1 MLVLDSGFSLL
12 AGLRISKPRITF
24 HVPCSSFHALVTF
37 INSTFKIERVS
48 RLRENNSILMTQF
61 LWEAVFPLKS
71 YTDDHINVKLIPLI
85 SLRCLRSSNVIRRGS
100 TPYVGEMTDPKQEP
114 EFLVMTGIFVHPEL
128 PELDSV

>member
-12 AGLRISKPRITF
+12 AGLRIPKPRITF
-24 HVPCSSFHALVTF
+24 HLPCSSFHALVTF
-37 INSTFKIERVS
+37 INSAFKIESVS

-85 SLRCLRSSNVIRRGS
+85 SLRCLRGSNVIRRGS
-100 TPYVGEMTDPKQEP
+100 TLYVGEMTDPKQEP
-114 EFLVMTGIFVHPEL
+114 EFLVMTGIFVHPEF

>member
-71 YTDDHINVKLIPLI
+71 YTDDHK
-85 SLRCLRSSNVIRRGS
+85 C
-100 TPYVGEMTDPKQEP
+100 
-114 EFLVMTGIFVHPEL
+114 
-128 PELDSV
+128 

>member
-12 AGLRISKPRITF
+12 AGLRIPKPRITF

-37 INSTFKIERVS
+37 INSAFKIESVS
-48 RLRENNSILMTQF
+48 RLRENNSTLMTQF

-71 YTDDHINVKLIPLI
+71 YIDDHINVKLIPLI

-100 TPYVGEMTDPKQEP
+100 TLYVGEMTDPKQEP
-114 EFLVMTGIFVHPEL
+114 EFLVMTGIFVHPEF